1 MSTTAESLYALVSKD
16 LNWDNLIPT
25 CLALG
30 QAIENIGNMKGSEKL
45 ALLQDT
51 LRYALKQSS
60 LSEEKKTEIASV
72 IDGVVPVI
80 MTAAVSASRNPIV
93 KNAVEQVS
101 QCCGFSSKK

>member
-1 MSTTAESLYALVSKD
+1 MTDVPASLYALINKD
-16 LNWDNLIPT
+16 VNWDNLIPT
-25 CLALG
+25 CMSLG

-60 LSEEKKTEIASV
+60 LSEDKKAEITSV

-80 MTAAVSASRNPIV
+80 MTAAISASRSPIV

-101 QCCGFSSKK
+101 HCCGFSSK

>member
-1 MSTTAESLYALVSKD
+1 MSTTPETLYALVSKD

-30 QAIENIGNMKGSEKL
+30 QAIENIGAMKGAEKL
-45 ALLQDT
+45 ALLQET

-60 LSEEKKTEIASV
+60 LAEDKKTEIAGI

-80 MTAAVSASRNPIV
+80 MTAAVSASKHPIV
-93 KNAVEQVS
+93 KNVVEQVS
-101 QCCGFSSKK
+101 HCC

>member
-1 MSTTAESLYALVSKD
+1 MTTTPESLYALVSKD
-16 LNWDNLIPT
+16 INWDNLIPT

-30 QAIENIGNMKGSEKL
+30 QAIENVGAMKGSEKL

-51 LRYALKQSS
+51 LRYALKESS
-60 LSEEKKTEIASV
+60 LSEEKKADVLSV
-72 IDGVVPVI
+72 IDGVVPII
-80 MTAAVSASRNPIV
+80 MTAAVSASKHPIV